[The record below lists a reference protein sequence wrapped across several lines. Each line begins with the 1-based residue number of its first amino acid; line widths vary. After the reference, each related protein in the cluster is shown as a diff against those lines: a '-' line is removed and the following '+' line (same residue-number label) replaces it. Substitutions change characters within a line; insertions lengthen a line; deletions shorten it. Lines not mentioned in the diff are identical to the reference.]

1 MKEKAYIPS
10 GFSTMNGR
18 RSSFRTK
25 TTKSAVAYHA
35 ISLGSLALSGMTFWF
50 MLLFIVVFIDEKL
63 KDLRQ
68 QLFRVLFYV
77 KGRLAVCFFEK
88 SDQKCVLI

>member
-1 MKEKAYIPS
+1 
-10 GFSTMNGR
+10 
-18 RSSFRTK
+18 
-25 TTKSAVAYHA
+25 
-35 ISLGSLALSGMTFWF
+35 